1 MDYTSSQ
8 KSFPCQYAIQNHA
21 KGCQTILA
29 STKHYFFG
37 SVCFYTEWFYTE
49 WLNKLY
55 WSSFSACFRLPQTI
69 ISTFNSIY
77 SNALIDWAKRIAH
90 LPISIYIYNLGSVI
104 FFFWGGGGYSIQFKF
119 ICIALFT
126 LQIVAKQLYRKLSF
140 YNIFININLFCIFRI
155 LKRYH
160 SFHNNMKQH
169 NCFSIDNKKCLLS
182 SKSAYWSNDAGNS
195 ALHHRNKLHFNIY

>member
-1 MDYTSSQ
+1 MVLPFDTSQYFFIKLIYKRKVRAGSLWCKHHFIRLLYFSGNDIIIAFEFIPDTEFLQLPAHERPWKMDYTSSQ

-55 WSSFSACFRLPQTI
+55 WSSFSACSQLPQTI

-90 LPISIYIYNLGSVI
+90 LLISIYIYNLGSVI
-104 FFFWGGGGYSIQFKF
+104 FFFFWGGGIQFNSS
-119 ICIALFT
+119 LF
-126 LQIVAKQLYRKLSF
+126 V
-140 YNIFININLFCIFRI
+140 
-155 LKRYH
+155 
-160 SFHNNMKQH
+160 
-169 NCFSIDNKKCLLS
+169 
-182 SKSAYWSNDAGNS
+182 
-195 ALHHRNKLHFNIY
+195 